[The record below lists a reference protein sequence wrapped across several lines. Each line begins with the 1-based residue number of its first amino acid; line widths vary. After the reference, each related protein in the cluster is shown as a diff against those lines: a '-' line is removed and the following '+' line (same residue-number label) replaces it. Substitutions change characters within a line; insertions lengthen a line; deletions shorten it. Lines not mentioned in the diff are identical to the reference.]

1 MVPKSGRVL
10 HRRLLDTVLKYANRF
25 DNYDI
30 ADGILVPQCRSLLP
44 QTRGPQLIGS
54 VKIWNL

>member
-10 HRRLLDTVLKYANRF
+10 HRRLLDTVLKYTIRF
-25 DNYDI
+25 DNLDI
-30 ADGILVPQCRSLLP
+30 ANGILVLQCPSLLA
-44 QTRGPQLIGS
+44 QTREPQLIGS